1 MRPTLRG
8 GALAALAA
16 LLLLVPLAAAA
27 AADPGPAR
35 PASLGPGVTAAA
47 TPAAAD
53 LCARVASTAGFRSD
67 RLVMAVAIGLAESDC
82 TTGARH
88 PNGATAGCPYGSLD
102 RGLWQINDCYHAEVR
117 DSCAYNAQCNANAA
131 YTISAGGTNWQPWT
145 TYINGD
151 YAGRL
156 AEARAA
162 VARLG
167 GGGGG
172 VTGTVIGGG
181 APLTVR
187 SGPGTG
193 YAAVGSVADG
203 GTVTILC
210 QTRGQSITGPYGAT
224 ALWDR
229 IGSGRYVT
237 DAYVFTGS
245 NGQVAPTC

>member
-1 MRPTLRG
+1 MRPMLRG
-8 GALAALAA
+8 GALAALAV
-16 LLLLVPLAAAA
+16 LLLLGPLAAAA

-47 TPAAAD
+47 T
-53 LCARVASTAGFRSD
+53 
-67 RLVMAVAIGLAESDC
+67 
-82 TTGARH
+82 
-88 PNGATAGCPYGSLD
+88 
-102 RGLWQINDCYHAEVR
+102 
-117 DSCAYNAQCNANAA
+117 AA

-145 TYINGD
+145 TYLNGD

-162 VARLG
+162 VARL

-193 YAAVGSVADG
+193 YAAVGSVVDG
-203 GTVTILC
+203 STVTILC

-229 IGSGRYVT
+229 IGAGRYVT

-245 NGQVAPTC
+245 NGQVARTC